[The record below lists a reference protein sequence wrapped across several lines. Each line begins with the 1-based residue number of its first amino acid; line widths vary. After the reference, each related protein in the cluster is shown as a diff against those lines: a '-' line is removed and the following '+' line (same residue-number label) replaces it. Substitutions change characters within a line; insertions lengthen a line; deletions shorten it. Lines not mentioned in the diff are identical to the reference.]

1 MAERQ
6 EQSNVIRRMEHP
18 GRNVQAGQE
27 SQISNF
33 RNCLPCSSESVIQN
47 ALCIWPLGMCKEKTL
62 YSMSR
67 QTYQREREHLKG
79 GEIWVRPRVQRNDK
93 LDVEVTTRT
102 QHLEI
107 HKSDGRWGS
116 G

>member
-6 EQSNVIRRMEHP
+6 EQSNVIRMEHP
-18 GRNVQAGQE
+18 GRNAEGQE
-27 SQISNF
+27 SQITNL

-67 QTYQREREHLKG
+67 QTSKRERTPK
-79 GEIWVRPRVQRNDK
+79 RR
-93 LDVEVTTRT
+93 
-102 QHLEI
+102 
-107 HKSDGRWGS
+107 
-116 G
+116 

>member
-33 RNCLPCSSESVIQN
+33 RNSLPCSSESVIQN

-67 QTYQREREHLKG
+67 QTSKRERTPK
-79 GEIWVRPRVQRNDK
+79 RR
-93 LDVEVTTRT
+93 
-102 QHLEI
+102 
-107 HKSDGRWGS
+107 
-116 G
+116 